1 MCVWYSRHRKKNNGS
16 FEEGQLL
23 KACAG
28 DNAPT
33 QRTNPHRIGILYPF
47 NSYFASGISLFVTLM
62 TPCSASACT
71 VFLFSYFIERNLY
84 T

>member
-1 MCVWYSRHRKKNNGS
+1 MRAWYSRHRKKNNGS

-33 QRTNPHRIGILYPF
+33 QRTNPHRMGILYPF
-47 NSYFASGISLFVTLM
+47 DPDFASGIRSICHTHD
-62 TPCSASACT
+62 T
-71 VFLFSYFIERNLY
+71 V
-84 T
+84 